1 MYPYLSGFHITIYNL
16 LLFYCL
22 YFILS
27 FLHALKK
34 NSEYKQYTQN
44 TYSVPGIVNMDKM
57 ASLFLR
63 ML

>member
-1 MYPYLSGFHITIYNL
+1 MYPYLSGFDIAIYNL

-27 FLHALKK
+27 FVYALKE
-34 NSEYKQYTQN
+34 NSEYKQYSQN
-44 TYSVPGIVNMDKM
+44 TYYVSGIVNMDKM